1 MKTYSIKLKSN
12 ISQEHYLRRAD
23 FLTFPEAASWAFME
37 KIKMGKAWTIVSI
50 TEDYRC

>member
-1 MKTYSIKLKSN
+1 MKTYSIKLKSTT
-12 ISQEHYLRRAD
+12 SQEHYIRRAE

-37 KIKMGKAWTIVSI
+37 KIKMGKTWSIVSV